1 MSKVIIN
8 EKADVV
14 VLPHAQ
20 AVITL
25 TKTPEKNNPNP
36 IQKVTGSGIIAPWG
50 DANTF
55 PQLAYDDAYKSTII
69 PPVLEWKAQALYSG
83 GLVYGT
89 VTIDEKTGEEK
100 LTPISDDAINEW
112 LELVNIN
119 KYLIKTS
126 NDFYWFYNP
135 FPVFILSK
143 DRSTIANLSAQE
155 AMYSRW
161 SKRNPDNNNLIEKL
175 FINANWGNGANE
187 GNSIVVPV
195 IDTDY
200 DVVGKLKARKDSFI
214 YSYPISY
221 PTPGR
226 SYYQVAA
233 WETLRK
239 SGWLDVA
246 IAIPEFKKYL
256 MKNQI
261 TLKYH
266 IEVSLAWWK
275 WKYPDFESFTAEKRR
290 ETMQTE
296 LDNFNDIVTGN
307 TNAGRSIMSV
317 FQQDPHTMKEYA
329 GWRINTINETL
340 KDGAYIEDSQEASS
354 HHYSALG
361 VDPTLLGNAPGKSM
375 GAGSGSDKRVA
386 FNIYVNGLK
395 THQDIILE
403 PLRFIAK
410 FNGWTKKYPGLT
422 FWFRNYWISTL
433 DSGAQVKA
441 VNSTPKA

>member
-1 MSKVIIN
+1 MRKTIVN
-8 EKADVV
+8 ENASIA
-14 VLPHAQ
+14 VLPHAK
-20 AVITL
+20 AVVSIIPN
-25 TKTPEKNNPNP
+25 KENPKP
-36 IQKVTGSGIIAPWG
+36 IQKIIGIGDIAPWG
-50 DANTF
+50 DLNTF

-89 VTIDEKTGEEK
+89 VKIDSNTGEER
-100 LTPISDDAINEW
+100 LTPLSDDYINEW
-112 LELVNIN
+112 LDLVNITR
-119 KYLIKTS
+119 YLIKS
-126 NDFYWFYNP
+126 CNDFYWFYNP
-135 FPVFILSK
+135 FPVLILSK
-143 DRSTIANLSAQE
+143 DRNTIANISAQE

-161 SKRNPDNNNLIEKL
+161 GKQNPANGNAIEKL
-175 FINANWGNGANE
+175 YINANWGNG
-187 GNSIVVPV
+187 GNQENSYVIPV
-195 IDTDY
+195 LDVDY
-200 DVVGKLKARKDSFI
+200 DGVSKLKSRSDSFI

-226 SYYQVAA
+226 TYYQVAA

-246 IAIPEFKKYL
+246 ISIPEFKKYL

-266 IEVSLAWWK
+266 IEVSMAWWT
-275 WKYPDFESFTAEKRR
+275 WKYPDFESYTAVKRR
-290 ETMQTE
+290 EVMQDE
-296 LDNFNDIVTGN
+296 LDKFNDIVTGN

-329 GWRINTINETL
+329 GWRINTINETI

-361 VDPTLLGNAPGKSM
+361 VDPTLLGNAPGKGM

-395 THQDIILE
+395 THQDLILE
-403 PLRFIAK
+403 PLRFISK

-433 DSGAQVKA
+433 DSGAQVKS
-441 VNSTPKA
+441 VNSSTPA